1 MSLFSRF
8 RWACVLR
15 TAPAELDADGKAVGA
30 ACCRR
35 CGIAHDWDAYW
46 VARCGPPPD
55 APLLLLPS
63 AIEQEEPA
71 PPPPP
76 PAGELESAFIAL
88 FGRRAGPRDP
98 AVGRPAALDLAS
110 ATATLERAAAEMAAA
125 AAADHDGEESK
136 ARKRHHPHLHLRKS
150 GFSDRMAG
158 PTCPMDRATVG
169 GRVPRLRCEVESLEA
184 ELNAL
189 TSWCGSAGTRRHR
202 RPRWSHRPACVA
214 AACTDGRTS
223 SEAVSF
229 FVAQER
235 SRLVPWKRT
244 QPLRRRPPNK
254 QVSRQVRARQIK
266 LRSSQRTRRT
276 SKLRKAW
283 TSAWR
288 RLGLWPQEA
297 LKRIDK
303 DSELQNIMIVW

>member
-1 MSLFSRF
+1 M
-8 RWACVLR
+8 LR

-189 TSWCGSAGTRRHR
+189 TSWCGSLSRSPPPPPAEVEPSTCVRCGCVHGWQDILGSCVVFRGTGAEQVGAVEEDATIAPSPAKQAGF
-202 RPRWSHRPACVA
+202 SASSCPADQIEEQSEDKEDQQAAQGMDERLAASGAVA
-214 AACTDGRTS
+214 TGGT
-223 SEAVSF
+223 EAH
-229 FVAQER
+229 
-235 SRLVPWKRT
+235 
-244 QPLRRRPPNK
+244 
-254 QVSRQVRARQIK
+254 
-266 LRSSQRTRRT
+266 
-276 SKLRKAW
+276 
-283 TSAWR
+283 
-288 RLGLWPQEA
+288 
-297 LKRIDK
+297 
-303 DSELQNIMIVW
+303 